1 MKFLSLLLLCSFLTS
16 SNNILDQKL
25 QQAQRENKNVL
36 LYFSGSDWCGACLK
50 LKNNVLETP
59 EFTQFCNENLIWV
72 TLDFPQRSSATDPYT
87 LEDKEALAEK
97 YNPKGAFPLLVLLDK
112 QGQVLSQIKGYKG
125 QSTEQILKDLKK

>member
-16 SNNILDQKL
+16 SNNILDEKL

-59 EFTQFCNENLIWV
+59 EFTKFCDENLVWV
-72 TLDFPQRSSATDPYT
+72 ALDFPQRGSSTDPYS
-87 LEDKEALAEK
+87 LEDKESLAEK
-97 YNPKGAFPLLVLLDK
+97 YNPQGTFPLLVLLNQ
-112 QGQVLSQIKGYKG
+112 QGEVLSQIKGYKG
-125 QSTEQILKDLKK
+125 QSVEQILKELKK